1 MSLNDNYLERN
12 PEAVALAKKVARYP
26 VNGHRRSLRDVA
38 AELEARGLV
47 SLAGA
52 RHTATAIARMV
63 AT

>member
-1 MSLNDNYLERN
+1 VAHNDNYLERN

-26 VNGHRRSLRDVA
+26 VNGHRRSLSDVA
-38 AELEARGLV
+38 AELEARGHV

-52 RHTATAIARMV
+52 RYTATAIARMV